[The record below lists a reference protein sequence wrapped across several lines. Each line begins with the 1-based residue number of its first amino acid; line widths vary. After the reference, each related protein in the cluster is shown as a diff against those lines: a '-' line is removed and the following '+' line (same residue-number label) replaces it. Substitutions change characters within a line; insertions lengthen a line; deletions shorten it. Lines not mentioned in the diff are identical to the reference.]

1 VVSFKS
7 KRSFVASLVVG
18 LGCIWLALASPAV
31 GAATPARTILVLG
44 DSISA
49 GYGINVEE
57 GWVALLQ
64 KRLKTQGYG
73 YRVVNASV
81 SGETTSGGLQRLPR
95 ALSLHKP
102 EIVILELGGNDGLRG
117 LPIATTRDN
126 MTRMVELS
134 TGAGARVLLLGM
146 KVPPNYGPRYT
157 AGFEQIFAELAS
169 RKNLPFVAFFLDK
182 VALRPGLM
190 QADGL
195 HPTAGAQPLMLDAVW
210 PTLETRLLKR

>member
-1 VVSFKS
+1 
-7 KRSFVASLVVG
+7 
-18 LGCIWLALASPAV
+18 
-31 GAATPARTILVLG
+31 
-44 DSISA
+44 
-49 GYGINVEE
+49 
-57 GWVALLQ
+57 VALLQ
-64 KRLKTQGYG
+64 KRLKAQGYG

-95 ALSLHKP
+95 ALSIHKP

-134 TGAGARVLLLGM
+134 LAAKARVLLLGM
-146 KVPPNYGPRYT
+146 KVPPNYGPRYA
-157 AGFEQIFAELAS
+157 AGFEQIFADLAT
-169 RKNLPFVAFFLDK
+169 RKNLAFIPFFLGK
-182 VALRPGLM
+182 VALAPGLM

-195 HPTAGAQPLMLDAVW
+195 HPTAIAQPLMLDAVW